1 MKTVWSTAFGIATS
15 AEVTES
21 AMAAQTKSD
30 RFTTIATVGA
40 KLKMLGL
47 GLKAVVLWTGV
58 PAHPFGLAKSSPAK
72 AMGTSQ

>member
-1 MKTVWSTAFGIATS
+1 
-15 AEVTES
+15 
-21 AMAAQTKSD
+21 MAAQTKSD